1 MLDYKDI
8 IIKHY
13 VLHMSGRQIAS
24 ALGVSKSGVNDFLN
38 AFANCKELSFPLPNG
53 ITNYAIAERVYGRA
67 IDGSDTRDLS
77 FSLPDFEDIEKQM
90 STRANM
96 TLSFLWGRYRG
107 QCTSAGKKPYS
118 YRQFC
123 SLYASWCKEHA
134 ETLHFN
140 AVIAQKMEVDFA
152 GKTFAMTN
160 KTTGEVS
167 PIVVFVAVLPY
178 SQYIYAEG
186 MLSTKVPQWIEVNN
200 NALRF
205 FKGVPPVVVCDNC
218 KQAVI
223 ANRDWIEP
231 ELNRDYAE
239 WAEHNNTVILPAK
252 VRKPRFKSSVENS
265 VGILEKGLFHDLE
278 EHPYFSLSQFNEAL
292 WEKVDRL
299 NEALLTGKG
308 YSRYDRWL
316 EEQKELLPL
325 PETTYH
331 FMERKEAKVSG
342 DYHVR
347 FDNAYY
353 SVPKEYAN
361 KRVLIKATDA
371 KVMICTPGGDLL
383 CEWDRARYKG
393 QWMTAPEHLPSNYKG
408 MSEWSSP
415 YFIRRAMTVGPN
427 TAEVIK
433 AILTSR
439 QYEVQTYRQCVGVL
453 GFQNK
458 YGKEALEECCR
469 QALGVGKTT
478 YTYIKNTISLIAQ
491 ETAASPCAAVDKNEA
506 KNNEAY
512 VMDPSAS
519 DIGHLL
525 SKSQSLLI
533 GSRKGGDDK

>member
-77 FSLPDFEDIEKQM
+77 FSLPDFEDVEKQM

-353 SVPKEYAN
+353 SVPKEYSH

-458 YGKEALEECCR
+458 YGKETLEECCR